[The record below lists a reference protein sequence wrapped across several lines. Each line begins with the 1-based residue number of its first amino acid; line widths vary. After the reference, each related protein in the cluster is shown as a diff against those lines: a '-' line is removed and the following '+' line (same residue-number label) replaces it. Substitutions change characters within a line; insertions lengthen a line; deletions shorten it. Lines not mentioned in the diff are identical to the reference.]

1 MVLNVLE
8 NFRILDF
15 KISIRICGKSK
26 FVESNFTGYGLVSKI
41 ENSVQCPIKLKYNK
55 VY

>member
-15 KISIRICGKSK
+15 KISIRLCGKSK
-26 FVESNFTGYGLVSKI
+26 FVGSNFTGYGLGSKI
-41 ENSVQCPIKLKYNK
+41 EKNCSMSHQTK
-55 VY
+55 V